1 MKKGLV
7 LGMAA
12 LMAVSA
18 ALTGCGSNSGN
29 GGSKQ
34 TLKVYNAGEY
44 IDLNVIRQ
52 FEDEYNCKVV
62 YETFES
68 NEMMYTKLSSGEQ
81 YDVLIPSDYMIERL
95 IKEDKLAKIDWS
107 KITNSDGIM
116 DSVKDQVYDPGNVYS
131 VPYFWGS
138 VGILYDTTVVDE
150 ADLADG
156 WNLLRNEKYA
166 GNLYMYDSERDSF
179 MVALK
184 ACSYSM
190 NTTDENEI
198 NEAYNWLVEQQKTMK
213 PIYAGDDVID
223 NMISGNKAMAVV
235 YSGDACYIMSE
246 NENLDYFQPE
256 QGTNVWYDAM
266 VITKDCEN
274 TDLAHDFINFMS
286 SYDVALAN
294 TLEVG
299 YTSPIQA
306 VYDEMVETEYA
317 GVDAYTPHLDNQNN
331 EVFRYQDPETKAL
344 FADLWVKAKADTN

>member
-184 ACSYSM
+184 ACGYSM

-198 NEAYNWLVEQQKTMK
+198 NEAYNWLVEQQKTME

-256 QGTNVWYDAM
+256 QGTNIWYDAM

-274 TDLAHDFINFMS
+274 TDLAH
-286 SYDVALAN
+286 
-294 TLEVG
+294 EV
-299 YTSPIQA
+299 T
-306 VYDEMVETEYA
+306 M
-317 GVDAYTPHLDNQNN
+317 
-331 EVFRYQDPETKAL
+331 
-344 FADLWVKAKADTN
+344 

>member
-1 MKKGLV
+1 MKKGWIVAAVAAGAV
-7 LGMAA
+7 L
-12 LMAVSA
+12 SA
-18 ALTGCGSNSGN
+18 TGCGSSG
-29 GGSKQ
+29 GKE

-44 IDLNVIRQ
+44 IDLNLLTQ
-52 FEDEYNCKVV
+52 FEREYNCKVV

-95 IKEDKLAKIDWS
+95 IKEEQLAEIDWS
-107 KITNSDGIM
+107 KITNSEGLM
-116 DSVKDQVYDPGNVYS
+116 DSVMDQVYDPGNVYS

-184 ACSYSM
+184 ACGYSM
-190 NTTDENEI
+190 NTTDETEI
-198 NEAYNWLVEQQKTMK
+198 NEAYEWLVEQQKTMD

-223 NMISGNKAMAVV
+223 NMISGNKALAVV

-246 NENLDYFQPE
+246 NADLEYFEPE
-256 QGTNVWYDAM
+256 QGTNIWYDAM
-266 VITKDCEN
+266 VITKDCQN
-274 TDLAHDFINFMS
+274 TDLAHDFINFMI
-286 SYDVALAN
+286 SYDSALAN

-299 YTSPIQA
+299 YTSPVES
-306 VYDEMVETEYA
+306 VYNEMIETDYA
-317 GVDAYTPHLDNQNN
+317 GVGAYIPGLDNPNS
-331 EVFRYQDPETKAL
+331 EVFRYQDPEVKAI

>member
-95 IKEDKLAKIDWS
+95 VKEDKLAKIDWS

-184 ACSYSM
+184 ACGYSM

-198 NEAYNWLVEQQKTMK
+198 NEAYNWLVEQQKTME

-223 NMISGNKAMAVV
+223 NMISGNKALAVV
-235 YSGDACYIMSE
+235 YSGDASYIISE
-246 NENLDYFQPE
+246 NPNLDYFTPD
-256 QGTNVWYDAM
+256 QGTNIWYDAM
-266 VITKDCEN
+266 VITKDCSEV
-274 TDLAHDFINFMS
+274 DLAHEFINFMINDES
-286 SYDVALAN
+286 ALSN
-294 TLEVG
+294 TEEVG
-299 YTSPIQA
+299 YTSTVKSA
-306 VYDEMVETEYA
+306 YEEVKDGTYA
-317 GVDAYTPHLDNQNN
+317 GVSSYIPDISNPKN
-331 EVFRYQDPETKAL
+331 EIFAHQKPKIKQKFAELWTK
-344 FADLWVKAKADTN
+344 VKAK